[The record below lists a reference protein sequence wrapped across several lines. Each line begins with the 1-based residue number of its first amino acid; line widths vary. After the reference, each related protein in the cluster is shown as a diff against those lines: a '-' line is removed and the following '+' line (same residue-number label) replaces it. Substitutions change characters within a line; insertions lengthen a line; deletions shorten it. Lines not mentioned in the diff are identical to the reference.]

1 MYASQRGSTFVGE
14 LVTLA
19 IIGATLFI
27 LVTALT
33 TGSRGVATVEKRVSA
48 QTLARRQMETIK
60 AVPYSPNPTSVPY
73 PSLADTGGYSIGI
86 TVTHWLSPT
95 GPFQAAIPAENSGL
109 QKVRIEVLSDREP
122 GPPVFTLEDYKG
134 EEP

>member
-1 MYASQRGSTFVGE
+1 MRVAQRGSSFVGE

-33 TGSRGVATVEKRVSA
+33 TGARGVATVEKRVSA
-48 QTLARRQMETIK
+48 QTLARRQMEAIK
-60 AVPYSPNPTSVPY
+60 AAPYQANPTAVAY
-73 PSLADTGGYSIGI
+73 PAIGDTGGYSMGV

-95 GPFQAAIPAENSGL
+95 GPFQAAIPAQNSGL
-109 QKVRIEVLSDREP
+109 QKVRIEVFSDREP

-134 EEP
+134 DEE